1 MARINVYTDGV
12 WDLFHV
18 SHIEFLK
25 SIKAHVSETQSVPL
39 ANVHLVVGVISDVDV
54 TSYKR
59 IPVLNEDQRRRMVAC
74 KHVDT
79 VVPNSP
85 LIVTDEI
92 LDTHDISFVY
102 HGDDSKQEKFFQ
114 MPSNEVSCGIYLTTP
129 NYRLRKSSPWFRTE
143 KTSKW
148 CCVWM
153 HSHHWNKKIFAFF
166 F

>member
-25 SIKAHVSETQSVPL
+25 SIKAHVSETQSIPL

-59 IPVLNEDQRRRMVAC
+59 IPILNEDQRRRMVEAC

-79 VVPNSP
+79 VIPNSP
-85 LIVTDEI
+85 LIVTDDF

-102 HGDDSKQEKFFQ
+102 HGNDSKQEKFFQ
-114 MPSNEVSCGIYLTTP
+114 NAIKRGIMRYIPYHTELSTTKIIAMVQD
-129 NYRLRKSSPWFRTE
+129 RK
-143 KTSKW
+143 
-148 CCVWM
+148 
-153 HSHHWNKKIFAFF
+153 NK
-166 F
+166 

>member
-59 IPVLNEDQRRRMVAC
+59 IPVLNEDQRRRMVEAC

-114 MPSNEVSCGIYLTTP
+114 NAIKRGIMRYIPYHTELSTTKIIAMVQD
-129 NYRLRKSSPWFRTE
+129 RK
-143 KTSKW
+143 
-148 CCVWM
+148 
-153 HSHHWNKKIFAFF
+153 NK
-166 F
+166 